1 MKKSFLIIPA
11 LALLTSCG
19 GGHQTQ
25 NSGTAS
31 DTTNSKD
38 VINRVSTTEKP
49 TETPAEISDTEY
61 TGKYAIPELV
71 FEDLKYQEVEY
82 LKDVKVPEV
91 VKTAKRIVIK
101 GDQIKISDG
110 KNETVCKI
118 DLESSSE
125 EANPDGYYWMYSIK
139 DNQPITSGFY
149 IVAEY
154 EEACIARNEDPKKR
168 PISLYFSDG
177 AWLYPKNFNS
187 WDNLKRKITKDYP
200 SDEKYNEELQYINR
214 EEPDLSDLEEDYEYA
229 FDGTGV
235 AMQVWNILL
244 KSYDPFGMLSED
256 EKPSEEMIAE
266 NRKHIQEKSITIA
279 VFTPEAEAEGFEETV
294 ACYWLKNG
302 NWIILDYWQ
311 SLDSPQNNLTVY
323 DFDNTNLTPH
333 DDYFPQDFLKNAYIS
348 NIYNDSFIL
357 KKDDK
362 SILYS
367 WNNERFLNE

>member
-11 LALLTSCG
+11 LALLASCG
-19 GGHQTQ
+19 GGQTQ
-25 NSGTAS
+25 NNGTVT
-31 DTTNSKD
+31 DTTNGKD
-38 VINRVSTTEKP
+38 AINRVSTTEKP

>member
-1 MKKSFLIIPA
+1 MKKSLLIIPA
-11 LALLTSCG
+11 LALLASCG
-19 GGHQTQ
+19 GGQQTQ
-25 NSGTAS
+25 NNGTVT
-31 DTTNSKD
+31 DTTNGKD
-38 VINRVSTTEKP
+38 AINRVSTTEKP

-82 LKDVKVPEV
+82 LKDVKVPQV

-279 VFTPEAEAEGFEETV
+279 VFTPEAEAESFEETV

-367 WNNERFLNE
+367 WNNERFVNE

>member
-1 MKKSFLIIPA
+1 MKKQLLIIPA

-25 NSGTAS
+25 NSGTTT
-31 DTTNSKD
+31 DTTNGKD
-38 VINRVSTTEKP
+38 AINRVSTTEKP
-49 TETPAEISDTEY
+49 TETPAEITDIEY

-214 EEPDLSDLEEDYEYA
+214 EEPDLSDLEEDGEYA

-279 VFTPEAEAEGFEETV
+279 VFNPEAEAEGFEETV

-311 SLDSPQNNLTVY
+311 SLDGPQNNLTVY

>member
-11 LALLTSCG
+11 LALLASCG
-19 GGHQTQ
+19 GSQ
-25 NSGTAS
+25 NQNNGTAT

-38 VINRVSTTEKP
+38 AINRVSTTEKP
-49 TETPAEISDTEY
+49 TEKPAEISDTEY

-110 KNETVCKI
+110 KNETICKI

-177 AWLYPKNFNS
+177 AWLYPKSFNS

-333 DDYFPQDFLKNAYIS
+333 NDYFPQDFLKNAYIS

-367 WNNERFLNE
+367 WNNERFVNE

>member
-1 MKKSFLIIPA
+1 MKKSFLLIPA
-11 LALLTSCG
+11 LALLASCG
-19 GGHQTQ
+19 GGQTQ
-25 NSGTAS
+25 NNGTVT
-31 DTTNSKD
+31 DTTNGKD
-38 VINRVSTTEKP
+38 AINRVSTTEKP

-82 LKDVKVPEV
+82 LKDVKVPDV

-125 EANPDGYYWMYSIK
+125 EANPDGYYWMYTIK

-168 PISLYFSDG
+168 PISLYFTDG

-187 WDNLKRKITKDYP
+187 WDNLRRKITKDYP

-311 SLDSPQNNLTVY
+311 SLDGPQNNLTVY

-348 NIYNDSFIL
+348 NIYNGSFIL

>member
-1 MKKSFLIIPA
+1 MKKQLLIIPA

-25 NSGTAS
+25 DSGTTT
-31 DTTNSKD
+31 DTTNGRD
-38 VINRVSTTEKP
+38 AINRVSTTEKT

-71 FEDLKYQEVEY
+71 FENLKYQEVEY

-279 VFTPEAEAEGFEETV
+279 VFTTEAEAEGFEETV

-311 SLDSPQNNLTVY
+311 SLDGPQNNLTVY

-333 DDYFPQDFLKNAYIS
+333 DDYFLQDFLKNAYIS